1 MSYIEFKKWMKDV
14 NKLEKYGAILE
25 VILCIQAKEYIDKLP
40 KKIREDVWK
49 KDFET
54 RIIEEVVTPIENRA
68 KEDLE
73 ETEND

>member
-1 MSYIEFKKWMKDV
+1 MSYVEFKKWSKDV

-25 VILCIQAKEYIDKLP
+25 VILCIQAKEYLDSIP

-49 KDFET
+49 KDFEA

>member
-1 MSYIEFKKWMKDV
+1 MSYVEFKKWSKDV

-25 VILCIQAKEYIDKLP
+25 VILCIQAIEYLDRIP

-49 KDFET
+49 KDFEA